1 MSVNKVILMG
11 NIGADPEIRESQ
23 GGKFATMRL
32 ATTQKAYTRKDGL
45 QVPERTE
52 WHSLVAN
59 GSVVQV
65 IEQYVRK
72 GTKLYVEGELRSRT
86 YTDRNGQERY
96 VTEVYV
102 RDLELCGGRPPQQDT
117 QQYQSPYQPQA
128 APQSPAQGSMLFPP
142 EQPKTAGEEDI
153 PF

>member
-1 MSVNKVILMG
+1 MSINKVILLG
-11 NIGADPEIRESQ
+11 NIGADPDIRESQ

-32 ATTQKAYTRKDGL
+32 ATTQKAYTRKDGVP
-45 QVPERTE
+45 VPERTD
-52 WHSLVAN
+52 WHSLIAN

-86 YTDRNGQERY
+86 YTDRNNQERS

-102 RDLELCGGRPPQQDT
+102 RDLELCGGKPQQQPQQPQYS

-128 APQSPAQGSMLFPP
+128 GGAPNYNEPP
-142 EQPKTAGEEDI
+142 
-153 PF
+153 F